1 MAITGGAAIPYEYI
15 RPVLNVYAIVL
26 YHHGD
31 CIDRPG
37 DYQQNEQK
45 IMLYFFFFSFSKIN
59 ILCHVFSTWN
69 KKSRDTIRSNELIL
83 LL

>member
-45 IMLYFFFFSFSKIN
+45 IMLYFFFLFI
-59 ILCHVFSTWN
+59 
-69 KKSRDTIRSNELIL
+69 
-83 LL
+83 